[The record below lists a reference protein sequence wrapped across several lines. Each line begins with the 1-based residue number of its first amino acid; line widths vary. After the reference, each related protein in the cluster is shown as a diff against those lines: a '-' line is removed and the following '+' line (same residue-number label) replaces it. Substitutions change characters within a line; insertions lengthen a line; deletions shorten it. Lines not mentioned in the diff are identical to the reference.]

1 MKGCRPLDDDEIKQV
16 ANTLAGRYAL
26 RDRAL
31 FLLGVKSG
39 FRISELLS
47 LRVGDVIQ
55 AGRVV
60 DRVTVAR
67 RHMKKKAEGR
77 TVLLHPAAGDA
88 LSAWLEVL
96 GRRMPVT
103 ASTPVF
109 LSREGAHSP
118 LSRYRAW
125 QILKA
130 AYRRCG
136 LTGKLGTHSLRKT
149 FASRVYEGLKH
160 DLVLVQKALGHRNI
174 ASTIS
179 YLGFNEQAID
189 QAILAA

>member
-1 MKGCRPLDDDEIKQV
+1 MKGCRPLDDGEVTVV
-16 ANTLAGRYAL
+16 AAAFEGRYAL

-47 LRVGDVIQ
+47 LRVGDLVER
-55 AGRVV
+55 GRMV

-77 TVLLHPAAGDA
+77 TVLLHPVAKAAVADWLTVLGER
-88 LSAWLEVL
+88 LEV
-96 GRRMPVT
+96 GP
-103 ASTPVF
+103 ATPVF
-109 LSREGAHSP
+109 FSREGDKAM
-118 LSRYRAW
+118 SRYRAW

-136 LTGKLGTHSLRKT
+136 LAGKLGTHSLRKS
-149 FASRVYEGLKH
+149 FASRVYEHLEH

-189 QAILAA
+189 RAILAA